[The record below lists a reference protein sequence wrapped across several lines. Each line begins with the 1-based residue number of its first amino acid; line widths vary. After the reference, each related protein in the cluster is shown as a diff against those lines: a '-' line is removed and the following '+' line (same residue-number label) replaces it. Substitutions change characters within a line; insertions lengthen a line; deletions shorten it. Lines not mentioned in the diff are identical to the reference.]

1 MHPLSTPL
9 PPPDAWPAIAD
20 ELARRI
26 EPATAVRDRHG
37 MSTAALRTLLAQPTF
52 RAMMREAALRW
63 NGASNVT
70 ERLQQ
75 KGLHLLEANLPV
87 LHDIMQDDRA
97 AAAARVAA
105 FKEVRGL
112 TGVGRPDQ
120 DAMDANK
127 KPAFVL
133 QIVLGSGAK
142 EPLTI
147 EASTDVGEV
156 TDADDGEA

>member
-9 PPPDAWPAIAD
+9 PPPDAWPSIAD

-26 EPATAVRDRHG
+26 EPAGAVRDRHG
-37 MSTAALRTLLAQPTF
+37 MTNAAMRTLLAQPTF

-127 KPAFVL
+127 RPAFVL
-133 QIVLGSGAK
+133 NIVLPGGGK
-142 EPLTI
+142 PPLTI
-147 EASTDVGEV
+147 EAAGEV
-156 TDADDGEA
+156 ADVADEEA

>member
-1 MHPLSTPL
+1 MTN
-9 PPPDAWPAIAD
+9 
-20 ELARRI
+20 
-26 EPATAVRDRHG
+26 ATI
-37 MSTAALRTLLAQPTF
+37 RTLLAQPTF
-52 RAMMREAALRW
+52 RAMMRDAALRW
-63 NGASNVT
+63 NGAANVA

-75 KGLHLLEANLPV
+75 KGMHLLEANLPV

-127 KPAFVL
+127 RPAFIL
-133 QIVLGSGAK
+133 NIVLPGGGRP
-142 EPLTI
+142 PLTI
-147 EASTDVGEV
+147 EAAQDVGEA